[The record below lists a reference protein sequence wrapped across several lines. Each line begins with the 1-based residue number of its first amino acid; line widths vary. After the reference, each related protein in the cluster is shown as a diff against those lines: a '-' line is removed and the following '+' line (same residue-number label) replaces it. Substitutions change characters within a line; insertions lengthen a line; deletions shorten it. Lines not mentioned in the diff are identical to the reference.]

1 MECFII
7 TRMRPISVLIVLV
20 IALSIMATGA
30 SFHPAG
36 DTGTPAWKTLDV
48 CHSSSV
54 AADSDVPYISAC
66 PYTPL
71 PLQVAGILKP
81 SRLIASQPELV
92 LKDERPPE
100 SLS

>member
-7 TRMRPISVLIVLV
+7 TRMRLISVLIVLV